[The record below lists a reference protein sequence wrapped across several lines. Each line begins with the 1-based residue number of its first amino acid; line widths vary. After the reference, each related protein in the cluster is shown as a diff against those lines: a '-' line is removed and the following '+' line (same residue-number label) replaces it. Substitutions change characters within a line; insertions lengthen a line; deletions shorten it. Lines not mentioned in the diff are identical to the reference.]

1 MNFNFCALRGFS
13 SARDSNAAGNDCTGD
28 TRILGSLQIGE
39 AESTSEPCSGEDYK
53 EARGNKDESMSG
65 KSAKKVSPSGQNA
78 RKEPRELADRTT
90 RERLRENKVTKWTS
104 SNGKSI
110 REDSIRANKT
120 TRRILLTPEASR
132 KTPSMEKTLATDA
145 QRDDKHSG
153 SARSVK

>member
-1 MNFNFCALRGFS
+1 M
-13 SARDSNAAGNDCTGD
+13 
-28 TRILGSLQIGE
+28 QIGE

-65 KSAKKVSPSGQNA
+65 KSVKKVSPSRQNA
-78 RKEPRELADRTT
+78 RKEPRAARAQDNEGAST
-90 RERLRENKVTKWTS
+90 REQSDEMDFA
-104 SNGKSI
+104 NGKSI

-153 SARSVK
+153 STRSVK